1 MSTIYRYAAR
11 INQVGLVDRAERELS
26 HYAYTRTTEWLK
38 QWTVGNNFTIGNNFK
53 AVLGE
58 DLNDCVQ
65 RLRNQLQRGLVPS
78 WLSDSGVKPEHFEF
92 TLSGTEVSESGE
104 FWSSF
109 SLQVGSSHKVGTKE

>member
-11 INQVGLVDRAERELS
+11 LNQIGLAAHAERELS
-26 HYAYTRTTEWLK
+26 HYAYTRTLEWLK
-38 QWTVGNNFTIGNNFK
+38 QWTTGNNFK

-58 DLNDCVQ
+58 DLYDCVQ
-65 RLRNQLQRGLVPS
+65 RLRTQLQRGLVPS

-92 TLSGTEVSESGE
+92 TVSGTEVSESGE

-109 SLQVGSSHKVGTKE
+109 SIQVGSFHKVDTKE